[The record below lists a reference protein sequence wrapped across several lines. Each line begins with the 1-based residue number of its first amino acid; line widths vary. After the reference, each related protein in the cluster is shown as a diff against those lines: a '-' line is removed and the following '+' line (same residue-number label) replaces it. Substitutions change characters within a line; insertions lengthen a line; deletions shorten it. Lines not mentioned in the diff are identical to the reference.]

1 MNYHVGTNLKTSS
14 ASLTRHWRVFGVRVQ
29 CTYPPPMQPLDDEQ
43 RTRDTFRTFRTNADR
58 RFQGT
63 KHTRAGLAQRR
74 PSGVELAGTVAMK
87 KIIKSIIK
95 QYYRE
100 TKTKSLVSLRC
111 RMCHYHGRR
120 HIATT
125 FRCPPHQREIIKT
138 SRKITARLIN
148 TNTQERS

>member
-1 MNYHVGTNLKTSS
+1 MGTNLRTGS
-14 ASLTRHWRVFGVRVQ
+14 ASLTRYWRVFGVRVQ
-29 CTYPPPMQPLDDEQ
+29 CTYPPMQPLDDEQ
-43 RTRDTFRTFRTNADR
+43 RTCDTFRTFRTNADR
-58 RFQGT
+58 RFHGT

-74 PSGVELAGTVAMK
+74 QSDVKLAGTGAVK

-100 TKTKSLVSLRC
+100 TKTKSLRC

-148 TNTQERS
+148 TNTQERL

>member
-1 MNYHVGTNLKTSS
+1 
-14 ASLTRHWRVFGVRVQ
+14 
-29 CTYPPPMQPLDDEQ
+29 MQPLDDEQ
-43 RTRDTFRTFRTNADR
+43 RTRDTFRTFRTNTDR
-58 RFQGT
+58 LFHGM
-63 KHTRAGLAQRR
+63 KHTRAGLAQRQS
-74 PSGVELAGTVAMK
+74 SGVELAGAGTMK
-87 KIIKSIIK
+87 KIKSIIK

-100 TKTKSLVSLRC
+100 TKTKSLRC